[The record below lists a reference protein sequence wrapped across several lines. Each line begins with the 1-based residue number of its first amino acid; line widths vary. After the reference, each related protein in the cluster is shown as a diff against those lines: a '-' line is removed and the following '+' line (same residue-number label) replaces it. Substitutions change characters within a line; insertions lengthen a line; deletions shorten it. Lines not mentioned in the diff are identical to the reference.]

1 MQITRT
7 TPLRL
12 MILHLSQIFLTL
24 ARTFMFQI
32 AIHRRP
38 MVNDHS
44 PTPIQDETSR
54 TGTWAQT
61 GRIPQSILPDIYSCV
76 KTLQILDA

>member
-24 ARTFMFQI
+24 ARTFIFSVPT
-32 AIHRRP
+32 ACLPTGKRARLAEASVDARR
-38 MVNDHS
+38 NY
-44 PTPIQDETSR
+44 T
-54 TGTWAQT
+54 
-61 GRIPQSILPDIYSCV
+61 
-76 KTLQILDA
+76 